1 LRICFTRSS
10 QLGQHLLH
18 SGIWHRISIHN
29 KFRIASG
36 FNPAMMASTRS
47 GGGVQ
52 LRSTLVGLQV
62 RSYRRVVITLL
73 VVVCTTVD
81 VHCTTADAPG
91 PVSQAPSPLAEQK
104 PNFFSFDAGE
114 GTH

>member
-1 LRICFTRSS
+1 
-10 QLGQHLLH
+10 
-18 SGIWHRISIHN
+18 
-29 KFRIASG
+29 
-36 FNPAMMASTRS
+36 MMASTRS